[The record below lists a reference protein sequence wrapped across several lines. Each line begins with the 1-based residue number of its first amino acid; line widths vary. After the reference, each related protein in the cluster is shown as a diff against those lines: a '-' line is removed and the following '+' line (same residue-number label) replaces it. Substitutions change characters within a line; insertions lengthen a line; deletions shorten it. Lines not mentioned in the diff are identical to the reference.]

1 MNVNLG
7 SPYEAIVKKIIEKE
21 YAASQT
27 EAIRQALIVY
37 ERVLDEEEV
46 RLVNKAIE
54 MEMQEVR
61 AGKVKMSTHEEL
73 KKKYGL

>member
-1 MNVNLG
+1 MNINLG
-7 SPYEAIVKKIIEKE
+7 TPYEIIVKKIIEKE

-54 MEMQEVR
+54 IEAQEVR
-61 AGKVKMSTHEEL
+61 EGKVKTFTHEEL

>member
-1 MNVNLG
+1 MNINLG
-7 SPYEAIVKKIIEKE
+7 TPYEVIVKKIIEKE

-46 RLVNKAIE
+46 RLVHKAVE
-54 MEMQEVR
+54 MEMQEIR
-61 AGKVKMSTHEEL
+61 GGKAKMKTHEEL

>member
-7 SPYEAIVKKIIEKE
+7 TPYEAIVKKIIEKQ

-37 ERVLDEEEV
+37 ERILDEEEV
-46 RLVNKAIE
+46 RLVHKAVE
-54 MEMQEVR
+54 MEMQEIH
-61 AGKVKMSTHEEL
+61 AGKTRLKTHGEL
-73 KKKYGL
+73 KKK